1 MAVEVAAFSPHM
13 EKREFFL
20 GGISITWGDW
30 AGGLLRSMEGGVD
43 GSLLLLLLLDV
54 LSVAVVG
61 SLEVGEGVR

>member
-30 AGGLLRSMEGGVD
+30 AGGLLRSMDGGVD
-43 GSLLLLLLLDV
+43 GSLLLLLDV